1 MASVKDLRNKALS
14 DMSVSELR
22 DYISKAEKAGYS
34 ISTSKDLGKAV
45 DLIKVQDPSG
55 YSSKQVES
63 AKDKLRS
70 NTTVATQTRLGL
82 VSGGSGAGVGFSTGT
97 IAPINLN
104 TMYEQAMNDPALKAL
119 QDELVAKQTA
129 RDQAEA
135 GINDN
140 PYYTEATRVGK
151 IAKLNERAND
161 EINTLQ
167 SQVEAKKAD
176 ALVKIN
182 IATQQ
187 YDIESKAY
195 QQNLDKLNTLISS
208 GAIVGASSKDISQ
221 IALATG
227 MSTDMV
233 RSIIDNT
240 KKSQRQT
247 QVVTATDDNGN
258 VTVAVIDSQT
268 GETIGKNSL
277 GAIGNKQGSG
287 SAKDTEE
294 KQQRAFDEAIE
305 TGMAQLQKGESWG
318 TVWNRIYTKFKG
330 IGSDEDLRLAIDSG
344 LGTSWREGGAYE
356 RYKAKQ
362 SGDF

>member
-14 DMSVSELR
+14 DMSVDELKAFIKKAEGAG
-22 DYISKAEKAGYS
+22 YEISK
-34 ISTSKDLGKAV
+34 SKELGKAV
-45 DLIKVQDPSG
+45 DLIKVQSPSG
-55 YSSKQVES
+55 YDSKQVES
-63 AKDKLRS
+63 AKLKLS
-70 NTTVATQTRLGL
+70 SSTKPETQARLGI
-82 VSGGSGAGVGFSTGT
+82 SGGSSSGMGTGFSTGS

-104 TMYEQAMNDPALKAL
+104 TMYDQAMNDPALKAL
-119 QDELVAKQTA
+119 QDELIAKKTA
-129 RDQAEA
+129 RDSAEA
-135 GINDN
+135 DINDN
-140 PYYTEATRVGK
+140 PFYTEATRVGRL
-151 IAKLNERAND
+151 AKLSEKADD

-167 SQVEAKKAD
+167 SQIDGKKAD

-233 RSIIDNT
+233 RSIVDTT
-240 KKSQRQT
+240 KKNQRQT

-268 GETIGKNSL
+268 GERISQNSL
-277 GAIGNKQGSG
+277 GAIGNKQTGSG
-287 SAKDTEE
+287 TSSDD
-294 KQQRAFDEAIE
+294 KQQKAFDEAVE
-305 TGMAQLQKGESWG
+305 TGIAQLQKGESWG

-330 IGSDEDLRLAIDSG
+330 IGDDEDLRLAIDSG

-356 RYKAKQ
+356 RYKSKQ
-362 SGDF
+362 SGDE